1 MSDLFDPLRDMPR
14 EPVSSL
20 PAAEVRRRGDR
31 QRRRRA
37 AVQVLGGAAAVAI
50 VALGATSLA
59 DRSPSSYRE
68 VPPASQGPSPSEQ
81 AAGPATRVPDGF
93 PLDQGM
99 AEAASVRG
107 PSRKALW
114 LTDMTICGDVAP
126 YSPAD
131 VTTDAVG
138 VMHDDTGYSQRRQLM
153 VYPDAA
159 TAHRMA
165 RDLVAEFEG
174 CPRYDT
180 DTGDTGHGEAL
191 NEVTPRELGDE
202 AWTVKN
208 GAMFDGAPTIGEN
221 IYAVVRVGNAVLYS
235 WAGGET
241 SGLTNPPGFERNAQA
256 ELDGLAGPVAAMCVF
271 TGAGCGAGASQTD
284 TPTDSPTVT
293 GKTFGPDTYG
303 DLRLFLTPEEVADTG
318 QATVNKDPG
327 TGPNSCRSLT
337 YTGDEPGRIDGY
349 VTSYGV
355 EVLFAPDGVTTPEG
369 LGVGSSV
376 SDLRRLYPEAE
387 KIVSGYLIP
396 LPGGR
401 RYAALVDGV
410 DVVTLSLESNDQTCV
425 R

>member
-1 MSDLFDPLRDMPR
+1 MSDLFDPLRDMTR

-20 PAAEVRRRGDR
+20 SAAEVRRRGDR

-37 AVQVLGGAAAVAI
+37 AAQVLGGAAAVAVVTVGAVT
-50 VALGATSLA
+50 VADG
-59 DRSPSSYRE
+59 SPSSSRE
-68 VPPASQGPSPSEQ
+68 VPPASQGPSPSPAPSPSEQ
-81 AAGPATRVPDGF
+81 SSGPVTRVPDGF
-93 PLDQGM
+93 PLDEDM
-99 AEAASVRG
+99 AEAASVKG
-107 PSRKALW
+107 PSRNALW
-114 LTDMTICGDVAP
+114 LTDMTLCGDVVP

-131 VTTDAVG
+131 VATDAIG

-165 RDLVAEFEG
+165 RDLVDTFEG

-208 GAMFDGAPTIGEN
+208 GAMFNGAPTIGED

-241 SGLTNPPGFERNAQA
+241 AGLTNPPGFERDARA

-271 TGAGCGAGASQTD
+271 TEAGCGSDASATD
-284 TPTDSPTVT
+284 PATPTMTSAS
-293 GKTFGPDTYG
+293 FGPDTYG
-303 DLRLFLTPEEVADTG
+303 DLRRFLTPEEVADTG
-318 QATVNKDPG
+318 QATVAKDAG
-327 TGPNSCRSLT
+327 TGPNPCHTLT
-337 YTGDEPGRIDGY
+337 YT
-349 VTSYGV
+349 
-355 EVLFAPDGVTTPEG
+355 
-369 LGVGSSV
+369 GVGSSV
-376 SDLRRLYPEAE
+376 ADLTRLYPDAD
-387 KIVSGYLIP
+387 KTVSGYLIP
-396 LPGGR
+396 LPGAE
-401 RYAALVDGV
+401 RYVALVDG
-410 DVVTLSLESNDQTCV
+410 DEVVTLSLESKDQTCV

>member
-1 MSDLFDPLRDMPR
+1 MSDLFDPLRDMTR

-20 PAAEVRRRGDR
+20 SAAEVRRRGDR
-31 QRRRRA
+31 QRRRRT
-37 AVQVLGGAAAVAI
+37 AVQVLGGAAAVAV
-50 VALGATSLA
+50 VALGALTVA
-59 DRSPSSYRE
+59 DRSPTSSRE

-81 AAGPATRVPDGF
+81 ASRPATRVPDGF

-99 AEAASVRG
+99 VEAASVKG

-165 RDLVAEFEG
+165 RDLVATFEA

-191 NEVTPRELGDE
+191 NEVTRRELGDE

-208 GAMFDGAPTIGEN
+208 GAMFNGAPTIGEN
-221 IYAVVRVGNAVLYS
+221 IYVVVRVGNAVLYS
-235 WAGGET
+235 WAGAET

-256 ELDGLAGPVAAMCVF
+256 EVDGLAGAVAAMCAF
-271 TGAGCGAGASQTD
+271 TEAGCESDAP
-284 TPTDSPTVT
+284 PTDSP
-293 GKTFGPDTYG
+293 
-303 DLRLFLTPEEVADTG
+303 A
-318 QATVNKDPG
+318 
-327 TGPNSCRSLT
+327 
-337 YTGDEPGRIDGY
+337 
-349 VTSYGV
+349 VTSDNSDQRPT
-355 EVLFAPDGVTTPEG
+355 ATS
-369 LGVGSSV
+369 GSS
-376 SDLRRLYPEAE
+376 
-387 KIVSGYLIP
+387 
-396 LPGGR
+396 
-401 RYAALVDGV
+401 
-410 DVVTLSLESNDQTCV
+410 
-425 R
+425 

>member
-1 MSDLFDPLRDMPR
+1 MSDLFDPLREITR

-20 PAAEVRRRGDR
+20 SAAEVRRRGDR
-31 QRRRRA
+31 HRRRRT
-37 AVQVLGGAAAVAI
+37 AVQVLGGAAAVTV
-50 VALGATSLA
+50 VALGAYTMA
-59 DRSPSSYRE
+59 DGSPNSSRE
-68 VPPASQGPSPSEQ
+68 VPPASQRPSSSEQ
-81 AAGPATRVPDGF
+81 ASGPVTRVPEGF

-99 AEAASVRG
+99 VEAASVKG
-107 PSRKALW
+107 PSRDALW
-114 LTDMTICGDVAP
+114 LTDVSICGDVAP

-165 RDLVAEFEG
+165 RDLVNRFEA
-174 CPRYDT
+174 CPRYDL

-191 NEVTPRELGDE
+191 NQVTPRELGDE

-208 GAMFDGAPTIGEN
+208 GAMFNGAPTIGED

-235 WAGGET
+235 WAGAET

-271 TGAGCGAGASQTD
+271 TRAGCGSGPSPSGL
-284 TPTDSPTVT
+284 PTDSPMV
-293 GKTFGPDTYG
+293 GGSFGPDTYG

-318 QATVNKDPG
+318 QATVNNPG
-327 TGPNSCRSLT
+327 TGPSPCRSLT
-337 YTGDEPGRIDGY
+337 YTGDEPGHIDGY

-355 EVLFAPDGVTTPEG
+355 EVLFAPDHVATPEG

-376 SDLRRLYPEAE
+376 SDLRRLYPDAE
-387 KIVSGYLIP
+387 KVVSGFLIP
-396 LPGGR
+396 LPGGQ
-401 RYAALVDGV
+401 RYTALVDG
-410 DVVTLSLESNDQTCV
+410 DEVVALSLESNNQTCV